1 MTKLHTF
8 ARNYTPRVI
17 RNWLRMPSKSI
28 EYVKD
33 RLSFAVGNTKMVKVR
48 ENWILRVHPA
58 AHHHFEVF
66 NTDPIQSSE
75 LNAFIANCPNGIRLL
90 DVGAHYGFFA
100 LAALRYGGAEAKV
113 LCVEASPSAAK
124 ILDTTLNLNKTDG
137 RVRVFNVAMGD
148 KDGMLSMLATGPL
161 GGDYFIVPT
170 EERKDTIQVPQR
182 SLVSL
187 LTETGFKPTHIKF
200 DIEGFEFEVIE
211 SGLTILKELRPV
223 LFLELHGTALRAR
236 GKDPLAVIQMLREA
250 GYSSFVEDGQELTA
264 EAMAALGYNCRMI
277 CR

>member
-1 MTKLHTF
+1 VTTLRSL

-28 EYVKD
+28 EYVRD
-33 RLSFAVGNTKMVKVR
+33 RLSFAVGSTKMVKVR
-48 ENWILRVHPA
+48 DNWILKVHPA

-66 NTDPIQSSE
+66 NTDPIQSKE
-75 LNAFIANCPNGIRLL
+75 LDAFIANCPPGIRLM

-100 LAALRYGGAEAKV
+100 LAALRFGGSAARV

-124 ILDTTLNLNKTDG
+124 ILDTTLNLNDTEG

-170 EERKDTIQVPQR
+170 EDRKDTILVPQR

-187 LTETGFKPTHIKF
+187 LAETDFQPTHIKF

-211 SGLTILKELRPV
+211 SGLEILKTLRPV
-223 LFLELHGTALRAR
+223 LFLELHGTALLAR
-236 GKDPLAVIQMLREA
+236 GKDPLAVIQMLRSA
-250 GYSSFVEDGQELTA
+250 GYSSFIEDNQELTP
-264 EAMAALGYNCRMI
+264 EAMASLGYNCRMI